1 MLRIAPCTREAAK
14 HAVMS
19 WHYSKSMPCGKL
31 AMFGVWEHG
40 RFVGTVIYAH
50 GANCHIASPFGMNQT
65 EVVELVRVALN
76 KHETP
81 VSRIIS
87 ITLMML
93 KKACPGLRVI
103 VSYADTAQGHTGQI
117 YKAGNW
123 VYLGAINPPHI
134 MIGSKVVH
142 RRTVSSK
149 YGTTVGTKSIAT
161 KPKHKFA
168 YPLDKQAASILNLLR
183 VTSIGSDAS
192 GDQPGEGGASP
203 TVTLQT
209 LPEATT

>member
-40 RFVGTVIYAH
+40 RYVGAVIYGR
-50 GANCHIASPFGMNQT
+50 GANKNIACPFGLKQT
-65 EVVELVRVALN
+65 EVVELERVALN
-76 KHETP
+76 RHETP
-81 VSRIIS
+81 VSRIVS
-87 ITLMML
+87 ITLRML

-123 VYLGAINPPHI
+123 VY
-134 MIGSKVVH
+134 MGSFSDTRVLSGGSIVH
-142 RRTVSSK
+142 RRTVYGK
-149 YGTTVGTKSIAT
+149 RGTTRGSTCINT
-161 KPKHKFA
+161 EQKHKFA
-168 YPLDKQAASILNLLR
+168 YPLDKQAGVILDRLR
-183 VTSIGSDAS
+183 VTSIGSDAP
-192 GDQPGEGGASP
+192 GDQSGEGGASP
-203 TVTLQT
+203 TVTLHSST
-209 LPEATT
+209 EATT

>member
-1 MLRIAPCTREAAK
+1 MLRIAPCTRAAAK

-19 WHYSKSMPCGKL
+19 WHYSKSMPRGKL

-40 RFVGTVIYAH
+40 RFVGAVIYAH
-50 GANCHIASPFGMNQT
+50 GANFRIGQPFGMQQT
-65 EVVELVRVALN
+65 EVIELVRVALN
-76 KHETP
+76 RHETP

-87 ITLMML
+87 ITLRML

-117 YKAGNW
+117 YKAGTW
-123 VYLGAINPPHI
+123 VY
-134 MIGSKVVH
+134 MGSFSANHVLNGDGVVH
-142 RRTVSSK
+142 KRSVFNKR
-149 YGTTVGTKSIAT
+149 GTTSGSGWVKA

-168 YPLDKQAASILNLLR
+168 YPLDKQAASILSLLR
-183 VTSIGSDAS
+183 VTSIGSDAP

-209 LPEATT
+209 SPEATT

>member
-31 AMFGVWEHG
+31 AMFGVWEHD
-40 RFVGTVIYAH
+40 RFVGAVIYGR
-50 GANCHIASPFGMNQT
+50 GANNKIACPFGMQQT

-76 KHETP
+76 RHETP
-81 VSRIIS
+81 VSRIVS
-87 ITLMML
+87 ITLRML
-93 KKACPGLRVI
+93 KKVCPGLRVV
-103 VSYADTAQGHTGQI
+103 VSYADTGQGHTGQI

-123 VYLGAINPPHI
+123 VYLGAVNASHI
-134 MIGSKVVH
+134 IMGGKVVH

-149 YGTTVGTKSIAT
+149 YGTTVGTTSIAT

-168 YPLDKQAASILNLLR
+168 YPLDKQAGIILNRLR
-183 VTSIGSDAS
+183 VTSIGSDAP

-203 TVTLQT
+203 TVTLHSST
-209 LPEATT
+209 EATT

>member
-40 RFVGTVIYAH
+40 RFVGAVIYGR
-50 GANCHIASPFGMNQT
+50 GANSNIARPFGMKQT
-65 EVVELVRVALN
+65 EVIELVRVALN

-81 VSRIIS
+81 VSRIVS
-87 ITLMML
+87 ITLRML

-123 VYLGAINPPHI
+123 VY
-134 MIGSKVVH
+134 MGSFSNYHVSSGGSIAHK
-142 RRTVSSK
+142 RTVFSK
-149 YGTTVGTKSIAT
+149 RGTTHGSTWIKAE
-161 KPKHKFA
+161 PKHKFA
-168 YPLDKQAASILNLLR
+168 YPLDKQAGVILDRLR
-183 VTSIGSDAS
+183 VTSIGSDAP

-203 TVTLQT
+203 TVTLHSST
-209 LPEATT
+209 EATT

>member
-31 AMFGVWEHG
+31 AMFGVWEHD
-40 RFVGTVIYAH
+40 RFVGAVIYGR
-50 GANCHIASPFGMNQT
+50 GANNKIACPFGMQQT

-76 KHETP
+76 RHETP
-81 VSRIIS
+81 VSRIVS
-87 ITLMML
+87 ITLRML

-123 VYLGAINPPHI
+123 IYMGSRSDTFPIIN
-134 MIGSKVVH
+134 GRAVH
-142 RRTVSSK
+142 RRTVLAK
-149 YGTTVGTKSIAT
+149 YGTSVGIPSILSA
-161 KPKHKFA
+161 PKHKFA
-168 YPLDKQAASILNLLR
+168 YPLDKEASIILNRLR
-183 VTSIGSDAS
+183 VTSIGSDAP
-192 GDQPGEGGASP
+192 GDQSGEGGASP
-203 TVTLQT
+203 TVTLHSST
-209 LPEATT
+209 EATT